1 MMKYPPTNKSNQLIG
16 DPKPTKHPNFGGWN
30 SAFAVQLKDGSP
42 GWIWMVF
49 WLWFRPF
56 LVRNVGTNPPL
67 RWKSPRCSFKV
78 VSPCANMND
87 QVWSKVFQLIST
99 DEQVNDRTPRQ
110 SAWNHPWPLVCNLQH
125 WRIYKVSFSK
135 AFEEPIFQHFFF
147 TIYFS
152 MFFQIRIYRS
162 SSAFPCISPGRCGVF
177 FHENFEDPQLA
188 KLEKLKA
195 FSRTSDLALLLV
207 VKWPFKWLL
216 VTSKWGIKLGHA
228 LNHLGSF
235 FVTGNLRIVR
245 LWYRPVACL

>member
-87 QVWSKVFQLIST
+87 QVWSEVFQLIST

-135 AFEEPIFQHFFF
+135 AFEIFQHFSL

-152 MFFQIRIYRS
+152 MFFQIRICRS
-162 SSAFPCISPGRCGVF
+162 SSAFPCISSWEVWGCF
-177 FHENFEDPQLA
+177 FT
-188 KLEKLKA
+188 KI
-195 FSRTSDLALLLV
+195 SRT
-207 VKWPFKWLL
+207 
-216 VTSKWGIKLGHA
+216 
-228 LNHLGSF
+228 LN
-235 FVTGNLRIVR
+235 
-245 LWYRPVACL
+245 